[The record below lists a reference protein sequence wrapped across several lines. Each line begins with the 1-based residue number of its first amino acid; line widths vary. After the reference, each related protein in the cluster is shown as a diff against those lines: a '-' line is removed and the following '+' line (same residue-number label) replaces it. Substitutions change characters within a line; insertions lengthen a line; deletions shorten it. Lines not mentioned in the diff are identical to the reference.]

1 MDNPSVNHPLI
12 GTGRAG
18 RLDGWAGRLVGF
30 RGLDGT
36 PTLKT
41 TTTLLHTTTKLKQ
54 QHKSDLTKKK
64 YKSEQISIKL
74 KLQC

>member
-30 RGLDGT
+30 RRLVGT

-41 TTTLLHTTTKLKQ
+41 TTLPHTTTKLKQ
-54 QHKSDLTKKK
+54 LLPKYQPKRGGDLG
-64 YKSEQISIKL
+64 
-74 KLQC
+74 

>member
-18 RLDGWAGRLVGF
+18 RLDGWADRLVGF

-41 TTTLLHTTTKLKQ
+41 TTLLHTTTKLKQ
-54 QHKSDLTKKK
+54 QYKSDFNKKKK